1 MQEAFKPGGPEKIM
15 SPRNKRPNP
24 VKIGFKDLIPSQQL
38 SSQKSSSSRSISVNA
53 KPERTGST
61 AQSQ

>member
-24 VKIGFKDLIPSQQL
+24 VKINFKDLMPSQQL
-38 SSQKSSSSRSISVNA
+38 SSQKSSSHTKHS
-53 KPERTGST
+53 E
-61 AQSQ
+61 